1 MLVNCTKQSY
11 ASLGGTSRSIAF
23 PKHGLLPIPQGIQAC
38 PMALRSFYC
47 NGAVALSWQQEPRRH
62 DRYFE
67 EAWEAKKVARGF
79 QAMHTEDDGSD
90 ALQAVPVAHA

>member
-1 MLVNCTKQSY
+1 
-11 ASLGGTSRSIAF
+11 
-23 PKHGLLPIPQGIQAC
+23 
-38 PMALRSFYC
+38 MALRSFYC